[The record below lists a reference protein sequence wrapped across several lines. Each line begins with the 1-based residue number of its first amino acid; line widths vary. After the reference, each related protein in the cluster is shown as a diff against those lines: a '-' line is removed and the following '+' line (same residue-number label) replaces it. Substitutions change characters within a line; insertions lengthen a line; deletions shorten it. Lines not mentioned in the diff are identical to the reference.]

1 MGQSGSFNTQKKFMA
16 YENIGKHPSAMCL
29 QVFPRVLQIPSVHD
43 VSLWGIPPCDSSAS
57 SSDNPNLTSEIWHA
71 RTHNPQDLLSQ
82 TTVPWRREGF
92 FGEIA
97 VGLCVRSCWGT
108 CQSAS
113 HVPDCS
119 TSFAKKETR
128 VELETLHS
136 TWVQS
141 WFHVKIWFY
150 RPQFL
155 TYLWI
160 ESWSMAGFS
169 GYFDFLYVP
178 LCFRERKT
186 LCCLEVWRLL
196 LGLRVC
202 VCVCVW

>member
-1 MGQSGSFNTQKKFMA
+1 MFTMCPFEEYRRATPPLPPVTTQTWQVRFDMPGPITRKISSLRPLFLGA
-16 YENIGKHPSAMCL
+16 GKA
-29 QVFPRVLQIPSVHD
+29 
-43 VSLWGIPPCDSSAS
+43 
-57 SSDNPNLTSEIWHA
+57 
-71 RTHNPQDLLSQ
+71 
-82 TTVPWRREGF
+82 F

-202 VCVCVW
+202 VCVCMIRP